1 MSTRLQP
8 PADSGRLATAALL
21 AVTLHAGL
29 AGLPITWWRPI
40 LHTPAVL
47 RMTVI
52 PPPAASPPAP
62 TPVAAP
68 APPSQPTVIAPVL
81 PAPPTPVAKAA
92 QPPSKPTIKPPPL
105 KPKPS
110 RLLVEPRPAVLNKA
124 QPAPPR
130 PHPFAVKP
138 VKRAE
143 RPVIAA
149 KAIGEE
155 PDQGVAPRPAAR
167 LAPGAAAA
175 RFGSPGSSSDEKT
188 PDARKTTDSHSG
200 GTALANAPVQ
210 SARPTV
216 AVTGLRPLAGNPP
229 PRYPP
234 LARQRGIE
242 GRVLLRLTINA
253 AGGVEAVNI
262 AQSSGND
269 LLDQEARLT
278 VARWRFQPLQ
288 GQSQT
293 VAQVPITFRLR
304 N

>member
-1 MSTRLQP
+1 MSARLP
-8 PADSGRLATAALL
+8 SPADSGRLATAALL

-40 LHTPAVL
+40 LHTPTVL

-52 PPPAASPPAP
+52 PPPAALSPAP

-68 APPSQPTVIAPVL
+68 APPSQPTVIAPAL

-92 QPPSKPTIKPPPL
+92 QPPSKPTIKPPL

-110 RLLVEPRPAVLNKA
+110 RPLAEPRPAVLNKA
-124 QPAPPR
+124 QPAPR
-130 PHPFAVKP
+130 PSAVKP
-138 VKRAE
+138 VKRVE

-149 KAIGEE
+149 KTIGEE
-155 PDQGVAPRPAAR
+155 SDRSVVPRPPAR
-167 LAPGAAAA
+167 LASGAAVA

-188 PDARKTTDSHSG
+188 PGARKTADSHSG

-210 SARPTV
+210 PARPAV
-216 AVTGLRPLAGNPP
+216 AATGLRPLAGNPP

-278 VARWRFQPLQ
+278 VARWRFQPPQ